1 MAVTGAITTGFR
13 DENGVDLGRQLV
25 EKDYLISVYPNL
37 IPNMKA
43 PGLFAWGTG
52 TSGQFGNN
60 TASFASSPVQVLIG
74 SSVWKQVS
82 GGYNHAAAIA
92 IDGTLWAWGL
102 GTSGQLG
109 NGIAG
114 HRSSPIQTI
123 SFGTNW
129 SVVSNSGNHVS
140 STKSDGTLWTWGL
153 GTSGQLGDGTI
164 VTKSSPVQAIV
175 YAENWGSV
183 VATADGRNHAA
194 AIKTDGTLWT
204 WGRNSYGQLGDNTII
219 HRSSPIQTIALGTTW
234 SSVTCGY
241 YYTAAIKTDGTL
253 WLWGRNNVGQ
263 LGNNTLTHQSS
274 PVQVVGFATTWSK
287 VSGGIEHTAAIKTD
301 GTLWSWGS
309 GGFGSL
315 GDNTATNRS
324 SPIQTITGGTTW
336 SQVSA
341 GNEFTFAIKTD
352 GTLWSWGKNDY
363 GQLGNNTITNRSSPI
378 QTVTLGTTWIS
389 VAAGFYNT
397 AAIKTD
403 GTIWTWGDNSTGAL
417 GDNTIIHRS
426 SPVQVVGFATTWSSV
441 AGQRRTVAI
450 KKDGTL
456 WSWGSN
462 NRGELGDNTII
473 SKSSPVQVVGFAT
486 TWSSVACGYY
496 STKAIKK
503 DGTMWTWGSNSYGA
517 LGNNDTVHRSSPVQP
532 LAYAFSTNWSNTSA
546 GAAHTSAIKKDGTLW
561 SWGLGT
567 SGQLGNNTATST
579 SLPVQEMTYST
590 IWSQLS
596 AGSDY
601 AAAIKTDSTLW
612 LWGLGTSGQLG
623 DNTATSKSSPVQTVS
638 VGGPVW
644 ISVDGGVFNTAAIK
658 SDGTLWAWG
667 SNSSGQL
674 GDGTITYRS
683 SPVQTVVFGVNWSS
697 VACGREHT
705 AAIKTDGTLWTWGL
719 NNSGQLGDNTLTNK
733 SSPVQT
739 IARGTNWNFV
749 SCGNYHTAAIK
760 TDGTLWTWGS
770 NGYTNGYY
778 GIFSFG
784 QLGDNTQSNKS
795 SPVQTIAGGTNWSKV
810 SCGSEHTAA
819 IKTDGTLWVWGF
831 NPFGQLGDN
840 TTTAKSSPIQ
850 TIAGGNNWSSI
861 SCGFSYTAAIKT
873 DGTLWA
879 WGSNSSG
886 RLGDNTITNRSSP
899 VQTITGGTNWSS
911 VGGGRFD
918 TAAIKTDGTLWTW
931 GRNTNG
937 QLGDNTITD
946 KSSPVQTIAGG
957 TNWNFVSCGNYH
969 TAAIKTDGTLWN
981 WGLNSFGRLGDNT
994 IIDRSSPV
1002 QTIGALGGAWQS
1014 ISCGFY
1020 HTTAIKTDGTLWL
1033 WGLGT
1038 SGQLGDN
1045 TAASKSSPIQ
1055 TITFGTTWSKASAG
1069 YRHTGAIKT
1078 DGTAWTWGLGTS
1090 GQLGDG
1096 TIATKSSPVQVVVYA
1111 NNWNSVGNGYN
1122 NTAAIKKD
1130 GTLWM
1135 MGSNANGMLGDNTT
1149 VHRSSPIQTVAFG
1162 TNWSSVTCGYFHT
1175 AAVKT
1180 DGTLWTWGRNSYGVL
1195 GDNTFTHR
1203 SSPVQTVAFGTNWGS
1218 VACGSAHSA
1227 GVKTDGTLW
1236 TWGLNTNGQLGDN
1249 TITSKSSPVQVIGF
1263 ANTWSIVAC
1272 GRFATAATK
1281 KDGTLWTWGG
1291 NTNGALGDN
1300 TTTHRS
1306 SPVQVIGFATNWS
1319 SISLFSY
1326 GQHMAAIKTDGTL
1339 WTWGLNSPYGQLG
1352 DNTTGNRS
1360 SPVQTIAFGTN
1371 WSKVASGYNTITA
1384 LKSDGTFWLWGR
1396 NTNGQLG
1403 DNTTTNRSSPV
1414 QTVLIDTS
1422 WSSIGQKVSTK
1433 TDGTLWGWG
1442 LNNSGQLGNNTAV
1455 TTVAYP
1461 LQPLAYSFATNW
1473 SNIACGTSN
1482 TVATKTDGTL
1492 WTWGI
1497 STNGSLGNNLVVNY
1511 SVPIQTIAYGTNWS
1525 QTNFS
1530 NFGNTV
1536 AAMRTDNTLWT
1547 FGTNTNGQ
1555 LIVDLAVTNF
1565 SSPVQILPGTT
1576 WLQFSA
1582 GKFHS
1587 AFVKSDNTLW
1597 SSGDNTYGQ
1606 LGINTSGAG
1615 PYVYPTQEISAS
1627 TSWKQTACG
1636 DNHTM
1641 TVKTDGTLWGW
1652 GYNAYG
1658 QLGDNTATTKS
1669 SPVQTFGS
1677 ANTWKQVACGSN
1689 HTVAAK
1695 IDGTVWTWGKGT
1707 QGQLGTNTITHRS
1720 SPIQT
1725 ITYGSNWFKVAAG
1738 YNNTTALFNY
1748 NVTL

>member
-1 MAVTGAITTGFR
+1 MPTKFR
-13 DENGVDLGRQLV
+13 FIYNGVSSDFDDYYVRTDLFNQEQIWSFGSNNLGQLG
-25 EKDYLISVYPNL
+25 D
-37 IPNMKA
+37 
-43 PGLFAWGTG
+43 
-52 TSGQFGNN
+52 N
-60 TASFASSPVQVLIG
+60 TATSRSSPVQEITFGVN
-74 SSVWKQVS
+74 WKQFSVNSFSS
-82 GGYNHAAAIA
+82 GIKT
-92 IDGTLWAWGL
+92 DGTLWAWGPN
-102 GTSGQLG
+102 TFGQLG
-109 NGIAG
+109 DNSIIHRSSAVQTVALGSNWYSIANGYQHTLAVKSDSTLWSWGRNSYGQLGSNVIT
-114 HRSSPIQTI
+114 HRSSPTQTI
-123 SFGTNW
+123 ALGQNWTYVAGGYQHSLAGKSDSSIWSFGRNNFGQLGTGLLLHRSSPTQTLGYANNWSSVSCGNSFTTAIKTDGTLWACGTGTNGQLGDGTTASKSSPVQTAIYATNW
-129 SVVSNSGNHVS
+129 SKTKCGYLTTS
-140 STKSDGTLWTWGL
+140 SIKSDGTLWAWGNNEN
-153 GTSGQLGDGTI
+153 GQLGDNTI
-164 VTKSSPVQAIV
+164 THRSSPVQTVAFGT
-175 YAENWGSV
+175 NWSSV
-183 VATADGRNHAA
+183 ASGRIHTA

-204 WGRNSYGQLGDNTII
+204 WGFNSSGQLGDNTITNK
-219 HRSSPIQTIALGTTW
+219 SSPVQVIGFATNW
-234 SSVTCGY
+234 SSVACGTFF
-241 YYTAAIKTDGTL
+241 TAAVKADGTL
-253 WLWGRNNVGQ
+253 WTWGQNTSGQ
-263 LGNNTLTHQSS
+263 LGDNTLTNKSS
-274 PVQVVGFATTWSK
+274 PVQVVGFANTWSS
-287 VSGGIEHTAAIKTD
+287 VACGDNHTAAIKKD
-301 GTLWSWGS
+301 GTLWMWGGNAN
-309 GGFGSL
+309 GG
-315 GDNTATNRS
+315 
-324 SPIQTITGGTTW
+324 
-336 SQVSA
+336 
-341 GNEFTFAIKTD
+341 
-352 GTLWSWGKNDY
+352 
-363 GQLGNNTITNRSSPI
+363 LGNNTTTSTSSPV
-378 QTVTLGTTWIS
+378 QTVTGGINWSS
-389 VAAGFYNT
+389 VACGTFFT

-403 GTIWTWGDNSTGAL
+403 GTIWTWGLNSYGRL

-426 SPVQVVGFATTWSSV
+426 SPVQVIGFANTWSSV
-441 AGQRRTVAI
+441 ACGYRFTAAAKTDGTLWCWGNGTGGNLGDGVLGSRSSPVQTVAFGANWSSVACGQGHMAAIKTDGTFWIWGQGLRGAIGNNSVTTFSTPIQPVGYQLATNWSNVKAGSFTTAAI

-456 WSWGSN
+456 WSWG
-462 NRGELGDNTII
+462 T
-473 SKSSPVQVVGFAT
+473 
-486 TWSSVACGYY
+486 
-496 STKAIKK
+496 
-503 DGTMWTWGSNSYGA
+503 GT
-517 LGNNDTVHRSSPVQP
+517 V
-532 LAYAFSTNWSNTSA
+532 
-546 GAAHTSAIKKDGTLW
+546 
-561 SWGLGT
+561 
-567 SGQLGNNTATST
+567 GQLGNNTATST
-579 SLPVQEMTYST
+579 SLPVQEITYST

-612 LWGLGTSGQLG
+612 LWGFGTSGQLG
-623 DNTATSKSSPVQTVS
+623 DNTATSKSSPVQTIA
-638 VGGPVW
+638 GG
-644 ISVDGGVFNTAAIK
+644 T
-658 SDGTLWAWG
+658 
-667 SNSSGQL
+667 
-674 GDGTITYRS
+674 
-683 SPVQTVVFGVNWSS
+683 NWSS
-697 VACGREHT
+697 VACGTSHV
-705 AAIKTDGTLWTWGL
+705 A
-719 NNSGQLGDNTLTNK
+719 
-733 SSPVQT
+733 
-739 IARGTNWNFV
+739 
-749 SCGNYHTAAIK
+749 
-760 TDGTLWTWGS
+760 
-770 NGYTNGYY
+770 
-778 GIFSFG
+778 
-784 QLGDNTQSNKS
+784 
-795 SPVQTIAGGTNWSKV
+795 
-810 SCGSEHTAA
+810 
-819 IKTDGTLWVWGF
+819 
-831 NPFGQLGDN
+831 
-840 TTTAKSSPIQ
+840 
-850 TIAGGNNWSSI
+850 
-861 SCGFSYTAAIKT
+861 
-873 DGTLWA
+873 
-879 WGSNSSG
+879 
-886 RLGDNTITNRSSP
+886 
-899 VQTITGGTNWSS
+899 S
-911 VGGGRFD
+911 V
-918 TAAIKTDGTLWTW
+918 
-931 GRNTNG
+931 
-937 QLGDNTITD
+937 
-946 KSSPVQTIAGG
+946 
-957 TNWNFVSCGNYH
+957 
-969 TAAIKTDGTLWN
+969 
-981 WGLNSFGRLGDNT
+981 
-994 IIDRSSPV
+994 
-1002 QTIGALGGAWQS
+1002 
-1014 ISCGFY
+1014 
-1020 HTTAIKTDGTLWL
+1020 KTDGTLWL

-1069 YRHTGAIKT
+1069 VSHTGAIKT

-1096 TIATKSSPVQVVVYA
+1096 TIVTKSSPVQVVVYA
-1111 NNWNSVGNGYN
+1111 NNWSSVGNGYN

-1135 MGSNANGMLGDNTT
+1135 MGSNTNGMLGDNTILNK
-1149 VHRSSPIQTVAFG
+1149 SSAVQTVAFG

-1180 DGTLWTWGRNSYGVL
+1180 DGTLWTWGRNNYGVL

-1203 SSPVQTVAFGTNWGS
+1203 SSPVQTVAFGTNWSS
-1218 VACGSAHSA
+1218 VTCGYFHTA

-1360 SPVQTIAFGTN
+1360 SPVQTVTGGTN
-1371 WSKVASGYNTITA
+1371 WSKVASGYNTTTA

-1442 LNNSGQLGNNTAV
+1442 LNNSGQLGNNTVV

-1461 LQPLAYSFATNW
+1461 LQPTAYSFATNW
-1473 SNIACGTSN
+1473 SNIACGTNN

-1497 STNGSLGNNLVVNY
+1497 STNGSLGNNLVINY

-1555 LIVDLAVTNF
+1555 LIVDLAAANL

-1615 PYVYPTQEISAS
+1615 PYVYPLQEISAS

-1658 QLGDNTATTKS
+1658 QLGDNTITNKS

-1725 ITYGSNWFKVAAG
+1725 VAYGSNWWKVAAG